1 VAKAAATAGTAF
13 RELPPGTEYVYPS
26 VARIGNGPVVTW
38 QWRTDLVPR
47 FQPVK
52 PNTVLFDPSS
62 EEGEMLIRWGF
73 EPRVLAYI
81 PNVRGVFH
89 RYPGE
94 SVARTSESPD
104 QAPGGSRG
112 AASEALVSVQ
122 RVVLG

>member
-1 VAKAAATAGTAF
+1 MAYLPEVAKAAATAGTAS
-13 RELPPGTEYVYPS
+13 RELPPGTEYVYPR

-38 QWRTDLVPR
+38 QWRTDLVAR

-81 PNVRGVFH
+81 PNVRGVVTGIPEKAS
-89 RYPGE
+89 PGPLRVRIRCPE
-94 SVARTSESPD
+94 
-104 QAPGGSRG
+104 
-112 AASEALVSVQ
+112 AA
-122 RVVLG
+122 VVLRPKRW